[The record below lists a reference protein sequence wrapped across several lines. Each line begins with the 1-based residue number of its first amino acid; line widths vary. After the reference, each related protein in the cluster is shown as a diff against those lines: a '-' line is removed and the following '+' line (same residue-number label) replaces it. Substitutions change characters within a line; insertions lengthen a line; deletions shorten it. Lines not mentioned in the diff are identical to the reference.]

1 MISTH
6 TNTQH
11 SVFMISTINC
21 MKACDVNGLSRKILG
36 KSDSFTLKKKRK
48 MKMTVAQRMPPTT
61 DWPSVPEPHSS
72 VETVKPPQT
81 QQQSKKE
88 TKPLIPEFLNSSMNN
103 NVNNLLFLL
112 HIKTKQNKI
121 KQKRSS

>member
-1 MISTH
+1 
-6 TNTQH
+6 
-11 SVFMISTINC
+11 
-21 MKACDVNGLSRKILG
+21 
-36 KSDSFTLKKKRK
+36 

-61 DWPSVPEPHSS
+61 DWSYVPEPQSS

-81 QQQSKKE
+81 QQQPELRRNIRNKEE

-112 HIKTKQNKI
+112 HIKTKQNKT
-121 KQKRSS
+121 KQNKTNTLELIEHIQVRDRQSEKKTFGKESTGLK

>member
-1 MISTH
+1 
-6 TNTQH
+6 
-11 SVFMISTINC
+11 
-21 MKACDVNGLSRKILG
+21 
-36 KSDSFTLKKKRK
+36 

-61 DWPSVPEPHSS
+61 DWPSVPEPQSS

-81 QQQSKKE
+81 QQQPELRRYISNKKE

-112 HIKTKQNKI
+112 HI
-121 KQKRSS
+121 